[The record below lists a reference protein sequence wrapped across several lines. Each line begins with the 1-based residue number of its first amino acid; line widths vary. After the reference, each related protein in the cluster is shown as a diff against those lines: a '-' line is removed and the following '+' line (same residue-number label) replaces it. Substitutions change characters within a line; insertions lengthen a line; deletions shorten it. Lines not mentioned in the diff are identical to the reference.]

1 VKTPLLMA
9 TSLLAAL
16 VWTAAII
23 VDNDP
28 FQPAASLLI
37 GVGLVAMATVATVGM
52 IVVAGRWARL
62 LGFGA
67 IGVTVVLALVRA
79 VDIIWVLGIAAT
91 ALSSAALLSPAVDSS
106 IRKLASA
113 SGPPPRAIIP
123 PLLLLATPAL
133 LGLVGDDSTVWALL
147 VVGLSAPCVALLY
160 SRVFPGGLIGI
171 RLLWPVLTLTLS
183 PVLGFPTGLVAAL
196 LAIAV
201 GVTAWGSSVKASYHP
216 PREVGTT
223 FPVPPELAPAEV
235 LDAAEIDDTG
245 KPR

>member
-1 VKTPLLMA
+1 
-9 TSLLAAL
+9 
-16 VWTAAII
+16 
-23 VDNDP
+23 
-28 FQPAASLLI
+28 
-37 GVGLVAMATVATVGM
+37 
-52 IVVAGRWARL
+52 
-62 LGFGA
+62 
-67 IGVTVVLALVRA
+67 
-79 VDIIWVLGIAAT
+79 
-91 ALSSAALLSPAVDSS
+91 
-106 IRKLASA
+106 
-113 SGPPPRAIIP
+113 
-123 PLLLLATPAL
+123 
-133 LGLVGDDSTVWALL
+133 
-147 VVGLSAPCVALLY
+147 VALLY

-171 RLLWPVLTLTLS
+171 RLLWPVLALTLS